1 MDEQLRLRGTDAPLP
16 PPGRPFRGRWGG
28 CGFRG
33 SRRESSAPVARP
45 TAPPPPP
52 LQPTAE
58 ALAAT
63 TLQAHAR
70 RFLARRE
77 LRRQQCA
84 DLRALWD
91 TRDLAAALA
100 GWAAAAARRRA
111 MRARALALQ
120 LAYGKWAHRY
130 LARSFDG
137 APIFSAEGK
146 NAMADAF
153 CRWRRAVRA
162 LFLWF
167 EAAAGRPGARPRPP
181 PNRSAAA
188 ESAVGAAV

>member
-1 MDEQLRLRGTDAPLP
+1 MDEQLRLRGTDVPLP

-45 TAPPPPP
+45 PAAPPPP
-52 LQPTAE
+52 LQPSAE

-111 MRARALALQ
+111 MRARALDLQ

-153 CRWRRAVRA
+153 CRWRRSVRA

-167 EAAAGRPGARPRPP
+167 EAAASRPATGGRRAPP
-181 PNRSAAA
+181 PP
-188 ESAVGAAV
+188 G

>member
-1 MDEQLRLRGTDAPLP
+1 LRDAEDESDTSEPHSP
-16 PPGRPFRGRWGG
+16 PPAAA
-28 CGFRG
+28 
-33 SRRESSAPVARP
+33 S
-45 TAPPPPP
+45 
-52 LQPTAE
+52 AE

-63 TLQAHAR
+63 TLQAHTR

-91 TRDLAAALA
+91 TRLLAATLT
-100 GWAAAAARRRA
+100 GWADTAARRRA
-111 MRARALALQ
+111 MRARALDLQ

-137 APIFSAEGK
+137 APIFSAQGK

-153 CRWRRAVRA
+153 CQWRRLVRA

-167 EAAAGRPGARPRPP
+167 EAAAGRPPARPYPP
-181 PNRSAAA
+181 
-188 ESAVGAAV
+188 E

>member
-1 MDEQLRLRGTDAPLP
+1 MRGADDESAPSDPHSPLP
-16 PPGRPFRGRWGG
+16 P
-28 CGFRG
+28 
-33 SRRESSAPVARP
+33 S
-45 TAPPPPP
+45 
-52 LQPTAE
+52 AE

-77 LRRQQCA
+77 LRRRQCA

-91 TRDLAAALA
+91 TRVLVAALA
-100 GWAAAAARRRA
+100 GWADTAARRRA
-111 MRARALALQ
+111 MRARALDLQ

-188 ESAVGAAV
+188 ESAVGAAVL